1 MTVPAAAI
9 WLNSG
14 QKGIGLGG
22 ASLTFLTL
30 IGQCLPRCETASF
43 EITKKPKSGR
53 EVVPDGSPKKRRVV
67 LDLAPSIYDELQ
79 EAAQQED
86 LSLHGGIHA
95 AIRAWLDSE
104 KRGS

>member
-1 MTVPAAAI
+1 M
-9 WLNSG
+9 
-14 QKGIGLGG
+14 
-22 ASLTFLTL
+22 
-30 IGQCLPRCETASF
+30 
-43 EITKKPKSGR
+43 
-53 EVVPDGSPKKRRVV
+53 PDGSPKKRRVV